1 MKQKIVLVLLVL
13 LTAGIISVSAVG
25 QSETE
30 GVPYGPRWQSRSS
43 GLGEKLEVTGELYF
57 ENRVHPELKSGDQE
71 YELMVPRFYT
81 FGVDL
86 KEGQTITVEGYQ
98 VEGPYCTMEEEE
110 DEIHLWVSKAVID
123 GKEYDLDGMGFG
135 KMGRPGP
142 FMRGAHPMGSARPM
156 GSGRVPMGSGTRW

>member
-30 GVPYGPRWQSRSS
+30 GVPYGPRWQSPSS
-43 GLGEKLEVTGELYF
+43 VLGEKLEVTGELYF

-71 YELMVPRFYT
+71 YELMVPHFYT

-86 KEGQTITVEGYQ
+86 KEGQTITVEGYL
-98 VEGPYCTMEEEE
+98 VEGPYCTMEEEEEE

-123 GKEYDLDGMGFG
+123 GKEYDLSRMRFG
-135 KMGRPGP
+135 RMGRPGA
-142 FMRGAHPMGSARPM
+142 FMRGAYHMGGWR
-156 GSGRVPMGSGTRW
+156 GW

>member
-30 GVPYGPRWQSRSS
+30 GVPYGPRWQSPSS

-57 ENRVHPELKSGDQE
+57 ENRVFPELKSGDQE
-71 YELMVPRFYT
+71 YELMLPRFYT

-98 VEGPYCTMEEEE
+98 VEGPFCIIEEEG
-110 DEIHLWVSKAVID
+110 DEIHLWVTKAVID
-123 GKEYDLDGMGFG
+123 GKEYDLSSMSFG
-135 KMGRPGP
+135 KMGRPGA
-142 FMRGAHPMGSARPM
+142 FMRGAYHMGGAYPMRGGRMPMG
-156 GSGRVPMGSGTRW
+156 GRRGW

>member
-1 MKQKIVLVLLVL
+1 MKQKIVLALLVL

-30 GVPYGPRWQSRSS
+30 GVPCGPRWQSRSS
-43 GLGEKLEVTGELYF
+43 ELGEKLEITGELYF
-57 ENRVHPELKSGDQE
+57 ENKIHPELKSGNQE

-86 KEGQTITVEGYQ
+86 QEGQTITVEGYQ

-123 GKEYDLDGMGFG
+123 GKEYDLDSMSFG
-135 KMGRPGP
+135 NMGRPGS
-142 FMRGAHPMGSARPM
+142 FMRGAHPMSGGRIPM
-156 GSGRVPMGSGTRW
+156 GSRPRW

>member
-1 MKQKIVLVLLVL
+1 MKQKIILVLFML
-13 LTAGIISVSAVG
+13 LTVGVISVSAVG

-30 GVPYGPRWQSRSS
+30 SGPCGPGWQSQGS
-43 GLGEKLEVTGELYF
+43 GLGKKLEITGELYF
-57 ENRVHPELKSGDQE
+57 ENKIHPELKSGDQE

-86 KEGQTITVEGYQ
+86 KEGQTITVEGYR
-98 VEGPYCTMEEEE
+98 VEGPCCTMEEEE

-123 GKEYDLDGMGFG
+123 GKEYDLSKMSFG

-142 FMRGAHPMGSARPM
+142 FMRGAHPMSGGWIPMDGRP
-156 GSGRVPMGSGTRW
+156 RW

>member
-1 MKQKIVLVLLVL
+1 MKQKIVLVLFIL

-30 GVPYGPRWQSRSS
+30 GVPYGPGWQSRSS
-43 GLGEKLEVTGELYF
+43 ELGEKLEITGELYF
-57 ENRVHPELKSGDQE
+57 ENKIHPELKSGDQE

-110 DEIHLWVSKAVID
+110 DEIHLRVSKAVID
-123 GKEYDLDGMGFG
+123 GKEYDLSSMDFG
-135 KMGRPGP
+135 KMGRPGS
-142 FMRGAHPMGSARPM
+142 FMRGAHPMGSRP
-156 GSGRVPMGSGTRW
+156 RW